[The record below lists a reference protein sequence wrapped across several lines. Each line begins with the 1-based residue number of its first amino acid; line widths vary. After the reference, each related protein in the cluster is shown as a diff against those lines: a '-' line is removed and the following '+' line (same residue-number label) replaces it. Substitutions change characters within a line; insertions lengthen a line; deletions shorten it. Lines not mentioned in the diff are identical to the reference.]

1 MVCYKF
7 EYIHL
12 QLEQVTVVKKKSLYS
27 FKYRSNEW
35 KMKMPALHT
44 SITYS
49 YSVSKYSLTS
59 DHFLFK
65 I

>member
-12 QLEQVTVVKKKSLYS
+12 QLEQVTVVKKKSLYN

-44 SITYS
+44 SI
-49 YSVSKYSLTS
+49 
-59 DHFLFK
+59 
-65 I
+65 